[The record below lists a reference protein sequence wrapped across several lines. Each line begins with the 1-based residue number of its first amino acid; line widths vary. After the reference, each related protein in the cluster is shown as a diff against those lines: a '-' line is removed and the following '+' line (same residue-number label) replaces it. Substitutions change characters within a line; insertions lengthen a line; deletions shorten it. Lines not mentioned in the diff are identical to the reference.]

1 MIPYYKGLFEIKNKR
16 ETQNKREGSKGGS
29 EAEP

>member
-16 ETQNKREGSKGGS
+16 ETQNKREGSK
-29 EAEP
+29 